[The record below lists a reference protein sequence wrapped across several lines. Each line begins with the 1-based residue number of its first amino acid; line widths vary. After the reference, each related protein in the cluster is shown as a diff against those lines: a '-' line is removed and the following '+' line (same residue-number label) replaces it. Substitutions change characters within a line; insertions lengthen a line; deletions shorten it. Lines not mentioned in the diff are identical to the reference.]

1 MKSRFLKK
9 ILISAAILAVVW
21 QGLQFECT
29 QKACIKI
36 LIRALTSYKASALE
50 IKASRKFPFSADIQS
65 VTLIKKKVPIAT
77 LKNILWKIPSFTFN
91 NIFLNIDECNITTE
105 KAPLDFDFSNISPSI
120 IGYFLQ
126 NISGSLQR
134 FNLINIDYLQINNNK
149 LSLQLKHQHSEW
161 IGVISHDMEK
171 LTLTLAQLSDHSRLH
186 LEGFW
191 GGQKYLANAQ
201 IYKNAIDF
209 STRVGIQPFVNEKVS
224 SFFGEELSLTAHLE
238 KTTDWQLL
246 PLKIET
252 SNGHTLQGEC
262 TQQKEMLSGK
272 FVWILPKADTRK
284 LAKCHITLEGASTR
298 PTIKWEFQEGIEL
311 LEKAFGE
318 CTLVDANHIRLDAK
332 LQHDE
337 KNTASL
343 QMDICLS
350 PFLMNGNSII
360 ASQDLQKLL
369 HIFWPSATGSLNFK
383 ASFENVSSL
392 EKGSIAI
399 NGQGTIHDTDFHLPI
414 DVNIAVNNG
423 LGEGELHL
431 TKGHYQSHP
440 LDAHI
445 TFNSTSTEVYIEKCK
460 LQLQDLQLA
469 LLKPT
474 TYHFENGLSLTQM
487 QFCAGLVEIS
497 NLKLGEAGTTVGNIS
512 LRNIQLHGL
521 KILFG
526 DDDITGVLNGQLQK
540 LQGQSATVKLDV
552 SKGYWQQHQD
562 KQTYKILNNLNA
574 ALEAQFENAV
584 WKWKFN
590 VKDQDKINLETK
602 GSANLNDSTID
613 AHIKGTT
620 RLKLLTD
627 WLATDDRIFGDISIN
642 LRAKGA
648 MNSPVLEGSVDADNG
663 LYENSEVGTFYQN
676 IIIRTKA
683 QGKRLIVNRFTAQDV
698 TKSTDPNQGQ
708 LRGEGWIDFTN
719 PLSPV
724 FNVPMH
730 LLHLRIAQNDG
741 FVSDASG
748 TLIIAGKG
756 ADVGCKGEVTLE
768 KASYFIESSADTKVP
783 KIIDRD
789 FKKTKE
795 KQAKQYATA
804 FPLEILV
811 HNPDGSFKV
820 LGSGADTT
828 WKGDFY
834 VRKSIVNPFLVGTVH
849 LHEGTLDI
857 LGKVLKITH
866 GEITF
871 VDDDRNN
878 PRLDIR
884 AIKKIEGGIIVVIE
898 IKGTGNSTIIDFTS
912 TPSMPEEEILAL
924 LLFGKKLGEVSV
936 LQSVQLAELA
946 RSEDKGKGFFE
957 KMRESFGFDQ
967 FEFKTSTRGGASET
981 DEDATPQERSEA
993 KTNQA
998 VRIGKEFGK
1007 VQVAIEQGAG
1017 SETSKVVVSTPLG
1030 KNLALQGDVG
1040 AAQNSGVGISWI
1052 KRY

>member
-1 MKSRFLKK
+1 MKSLLKK
-9 ILISAAILAVVW
+9 IFISAAVLAVVW

-36 LIRALTSYKASALE
+36 LIRTFTPYKASVIE
-50 IKASRKFPFSADIQS
+50 IKASRNFPLSANIQS
-65 VTLIKKKVPIAT
+65 ITLVKNKAPVAT
-77 LKNILWKIPSFTFN
+77 FKNVIWNIPNALFKGIT
-91 NIFLNIDECNITTE
+91 LNIGECALTTE
-105 KAPLDFDFSNISPSI
+105 TAPLDFDFSSVSPSVM
-120 IGYFLQ
+120 GYFLQ
-126 NISGSLQR
+126 NISSSLKR
-134 FNLINIDYLQINNNK
+134 FNEVSIEFLQVNNK
-149 LSLQLKHQHSEW
+149 NLSVHLKRQDPEW
-161 IGVISHDMEK
+161 LGIITHNAEK
-171 LTLTLAQLSDHSRLH
+171 LTLTLSQLKDHATLD
-186 LEGFW
+186 LEGSW
-191 GGQKYLANAQ
+191 EGKRYLANAQ
-201 IYKNAIDF
+201 IYNNAIDL
-209 STRVGIQPFVNEKVS
+209 SAKTSIQPFANEHVIN
-224 SFFGEELSLTAHLE
+224 FFGPEVSLTARFE
-238 KTTDWQLL
+238 KTTGWQLL

-252 SNGHTLQGEC
+252 SKGHTLQGEC
-262 TQQKEMLSGK
+262 TQKSNVLNGK
-272 FVWILPKADTRK
+272 FVWTLPKPDSNEF
-284 LAKCHITLEGASTR
+284 AKCHISVEGYSSR
-298 PTIKWEFQEGIEL
+298 PTIRWEFQEGIKP

-318 CTLVDANHIRLDAK
+318 CTFVDANHIKVSAQLR
-332 LQHDE
+332 HDE
-337 KNTASL
+337 KNTASVD
-343 QMDICLS
+343 MDLS
-350 PFLMNGNSII
+350 LNPFLINGHSVI

-369 HIFWPSATGSLNFK
+369 HIFWPSAKGSLNFK

-392 EKGSIAI
+392 EKGHITVS
-399 NGQGTIHDTDFHLPI
+399 GQGTVHDTDFHLPI
-414 DVNIAVNNG
+414 DVNVSINNG

-431 TKGHYQSHP
+431 TKGHYQSRP

-445 TFNSTSTEVYIEKCK
+445 AFNSTSTEIHVKKCN

-474 TYHFENGLSLTQM
+474 VYHFENGLSPTQL
-487 QFCAGLVEIS
+487 QFCAGIVEITK
-497 NLKLGEAGTTVGNIS
+497 LKLGDAATTTGTIS
-512 LRNIQLHGL
+512 LRNIQLSGL
-521 KILFG
+521 KVLLN
-526 DDDITGVLNGQLQK
+526 DSDITGLLNGQLQK
-540 LQGQSATVKLDV
+540 LEGQQATIKLDV
-552 SKGYWQQHQD
+552 SKGHWQQHQD

-574 ALEAQFENAV
+574 ALDAQLENAV

-590 VKDQDKINLETK
+590 VNDQDKVNLETK
-602 GSANLNDSTID
+602 GSANLADSTID
-613 AHIKGTT
+613 THIKGTT

-642 LRAKGA
+642 LHAKGA
-648 MNSPVLEGSVDADNG
+648 MNSPVLEGSVNADNG

-698 TKSTDPNQGQ
+698 TESTDPNQGQ
-708 LRGEGWIDFTN
+708 LRGEGWIDFAD

-730 LLHLRIAQNDG
+730 LFHLRIAQNDG

-748 TLIIAGKG
+748 TLTITGKG

-783 KIIDRD
+783 KIIDRHS
-789 FKKTKE
+789 KKAKE

-820 LGSGADTT
+820 VGSGADTT

-834 VRKSIVNPFLVGTVH
+834 VRKSIVNPFLVGTVR
-849 LHEGTLDI
+849 LHKGTLDI
-857 LGKVLKITH
+857 LGKVLKITR

-878 PRLDIR
+878 PRLNIR

-912 TPSMPEEEILAL
+912 TPSMPEEEILSL

-936 LQSVQLAELA
+936 LQSVQLAEIA
-946 RSEDKGKGFFE
+946 KSDESGHGFFE
-957 KMRESFGFDQ
+957 KMRSNFGFDQ

>member
-1 MKSRFLKK
+1 MKGRFLKK
-9 ILISAAILAVVW
+9 ILISAAVLAVVW

-29 QKACIKI
+29 QKACIEI
-36 LIRALTSYKASALE
+36 LIRTFTPYKTLALE
-50 IKASRKFPFSADIQS
+50 IKASRNFPLSASIQS
-65 VTLIKKKVPIAT
+65 ITLVKNEVPVAT
-77 LKNILWKIPSFTFN
+77 FKNVIWNIPNALFKGIT
-91 NIFLNIDECNITTE
+91 LNIGECALTTAT
-105 KAPLDFDFSNISPSI
+105 APLDFDFSSISPSVM
-120 IGYFLQ
+120 GYFLQ
-126 NISGSLQR
+126 NVSSSLKR
-134 FNLINIDYLQINNNK
+134 FNEVSIELLQVNNK
-149 LSLQLKHQHSEW
+149 NLSVHLKRQDPEW
-161 IGVISHDMEK
+161 IGIITHNAEK
-171 LTLTLAQLSDHSRLH
+171 LTLTLSQLKDHATLN
-186 LEGFW
+186 LEGACE
-191 GGQKYLANAQ
+191 GKRYLANAQ
-201 IYKNAIDF
+201 IYNNAIDL
-209 STRVGIQPFVNEKVS
+209 SAKTNIQTFANEHLIN
-224 SFFGEELSLTAHLE
+224 FFGPEVSLTARFE
-238 KTTDWQLL
+238 KTTGWQLL

-252 SNGHTLQGEC
+252 SKGQTLQGEC
-262 TQQKEMLSGK
+262 TQKSNVLSGK
-272 FVWILPKADTRK
+272 FVWTLPNPGSNE
-284 LAKCHITLEGASTR
+284 LAKCHITIEGYSSR
-298 PTIKWEFQEGIEL
+298 PTIKWKFQEGIKP

-318 CTLVDANHIRLDAK
+318 CTFIDANHIKVSAQLR
-332 LQHDE
+332 HDE
-337 KNTASL
+337 KNTASVD
-343 QMDICLS
+343 MDLS
-350 PFLMNGNSII
+350 LNPFLINGHSVI

-369 HIFWPSATGSLNFK
+369 HIFWPSAKGSLNFK

-392 EKGSIAI
+392 EKGHITV
-399 NGQGTIHDTDFHLPI
+399 NGKGAVHDTDFHLPI
-414 DVNIAVNNG
+414 DVNVSINNG

-431 TKGHYQSHP
+431 TKGHYQKRP

-445 TFNSTSTEVYIEKCK
+445 AFNSTSTEIHIQKCK

-474 TYHFENGLSLTQM
+474 VYHFENGLSLTQL
-487 QFCAGLVEIS
+487 QFCAGIVEITK
-497 NLKLGEAGTTVGNIS
+497 LKLGDIATTTGTIN
-512 LRNIQLHGL
+512 LRNIQLSGL
-521 KILFG
+521 KILFN
-526 DDDITGVLNGQLQK
+526 DSDITGVLNGKMQK
-540 LQGQSATVKLDV
+540 LEGQQATIKLDV

-648 MNSPVLEGSVDADNG
+648 MNSLVLEGSVDADNG

-708 LRGEGWIDFTN
+708 LRGEGWIDFTD

-730 LLHLRIAQNDG
+730 LFHLRIAQNDG

-748 TLIIAGKG
+748 TLTITGKG
-756 ADVGCKGEVTLE
+756 VDVGCKGEVTLE

-820 LGSGADTT
+820 VGSGADTT

-878 PRLDIR
+878 PRLNIR

-912 TPSMPEEEILAL
+912 TPSMPEEEILSL

-936 LQSVQLAELA
+936 LQSVQLAEIA
-946 RSEDKGKGFFE
+946 KSDESGHGFFE
-957 KMRESFGFDQ
+957 KMRSNFGFDQ

>member
-50 IKASRKFPFSADIQS
+50 IKTSRNFPLSANIQS
-65 VTLIKKKVPIAT
+65 ITLVKNEAPVATFKNVIWNIPNALFKGIA
-77 LKNILWKIPSFTFN
+77 
-91 NIFLNIDECNITTE
+91 LNIGECTLTTE
-105 KAPLDFDFSNISPSI
+105 TAPLDFDFSSISPSAM
-120 IGYFLQ
+120 GYFLQ
-126 NISGSLQR
+126 NVSSSLKR
-134 FNLINIDYLQINNNK
+134 FNEISIEQLQINNKN
-149 LSLQLKHQHSEW
+149 LSVHLKRQDSEW
-161 IGVISHDMEK
+161 IGVITHNAEK
-171 LTLTLAQLSDHSRLH
+171 LTLTLALLKDHATLN
-186 LEGFW
+186 LEGYW
-191 GGQKYLANAQ
+191 EGKPYLANAQ
-201 IYKNAIDF
+201 IYNDAIDL
-209 STRVGIQPFVNEKVS
+209 SAKISIQPFTNEHVLN
-224 SFFGEELSLTAHLE
+224 FFGQELSLTARFE
-238 KTTDWQLL
+238 KTTGWQLL

-252 SNGHTLQGEC
+252 SKGHTLQGEC
-262 TQQKEMLSGK
+262 TQKSSILNGT
-272 FVWILPKADTRK
+272 FVWTLPKPDSNE
-284 LAKCHITLEGASTR
+284 LAKCHITIEGYSSR
-298 PTIKWEFQEGIEL
+298 PTIKWEFQEGIKP

-318 CTLVDANHIRLDAK
+318 CTFVDANHIKVSAQLR
-332 LQHDE
+332 HDE
-337 KNTASL
+337 KNTASVE
-343 QMDICLS
+343 MDLS
-350 PFLMNGNSII
+350 LNPFLINGNSVI

-369 HIFWPSATGSLNFK
+369 HIFWPSAKGSLSFK

-392 EKGSIAI
+392 EKGHLTVS
-399 NGQGTIHDTDFHLPI
+399 GQGTVHDTDFHLPI
-414 DVNIAVNNG
+414 DVNVSIDNG

-431 TKGHYQSHP
+431 TKGHYQKRP

-445 TFNSTSTEVYIEKCK
+445 AFNSTSTEIHVQKCK

-474 TYHFENGLSLTQM
+474 VYHFENGLSPTQL
-487 QFCAGLVEIS
+487 QFCAGIVEITK
-497 NLKLGEAGTTVGNIS
+497 LKLGDAATTTGTIS
-512 LRNIQLHGL
+512 LRNIQLSGL
-521 KILFG
+521 KILFN
-526 DDDITGVLNGQLQK
+526 DSDITGLLNGQLQK
-540 LQGQSATVKLDV
+540 LEGQQATIKLDV
-552 SKGYWQQHQD
+552 SKGHWQQHQD

-574 ALEAQFENAV
+574 ALDAQLENAV

-590 VKDQDKINLETK
+590 VNDQDKVNLETN
-602 GSANLNDSTID
+602 GSASLNDSTVD
-613 AHIKGTT
+613 AQIKGTT

-627 WLATDDRIFGDISIN
+627 LLATDDRIFGDISIN
-642 LRAKGA
+642 LRASGA
-648 MNSPVLEGSVDADNG
+648 ITSPVLEGSIDVDNG
-663 LYENSEVGTFYQN
+663 LYENSESGTFYQN

-683 QGKRLIVNRFTAQDV
+683 QGKRLVITRFDAQDV
-698 TKSTDPNQGQ
+698 TKSTTPNQGQ
-708 LRGEGWIDFTN
+708 LHGEGWVDFTE

-730 LLHLRIAQNDG
+730 LFHLRIAQNDG

-748 TLIIAGKG
+748 TLTITGKG

-768 KASYFIESSADTKVP
+768 KASYFIGSSVDTKIP
-783 KIIDRD
+783 KIIDRNL
-789 FKKTKE
+789 KKNKE
-795 KQAKQYATA
+795 KQTKQSATA
-804 FPLEILV
+804 FPLDILI

-820 LGSGADTT
+820 IGSGADTR

-871 VDDDRNN
+871 VDNDRNN
-878 PRLDIR
+878 PRLNIR
-884 AIKKIEGGIIVVIE
+884 GAKKVDNGIIIAIE
-898 IKGTGNSTIIDFTS
+898 IKGTADNTIIDFTS